1 MLKDILTPKVFK
13 AELSSLNLS
22 GIARKYGVSKQ
33 YIHQLHNEYRS
44 LYPDMFREP
53 EIEPDWLKEQL
64 ELHTVIEICNM
75 TGKSY
80 HHIRNLMRQY
90 NLTKNT
96 VTAAFD
102 KEYIREQ
109 YVTLYRSDK
118 SLAEHYGCSASL
130 IRQFRYK
137 HSILKSDRLPLS
149 ERLPLEE
156 ANRLIQVEGL
166 SPSEISEKYD
176 ATSNEV
182 IKLLNR
188 YAIKF

>member
-1 MLKDILTPKVFK
+1 MIKDSLTPEVFK
-13 AELSSLNLS
+13 TELSNLNLS

-33 YIHQLHNEYRS
+33 YINQLYNEYRA
-44 LYPDMFREP
+44 LYPEMFEEP

-80 HHIRNLMRQY
+80 HNIRNLMRRY

-96 VTAAFD
+96 ATAAFD

-109 YVTLYRSDK
+109 YVTLCRSDK
-118 SLAEHYGCSASL
+118 SLAEHYGCSVSL

-137 HSILKSDRLPLS
+137 HSILKSDRLSLS
-149 ERLPLEE
+149 ERLPVEE
-156 ANRLIQVEGL
+156 AKRLIQVEGL
-166 SPSEISEKYD
+166 SPSQIGERYD
-176 ATSNEV
+176 ATPNEV
-182 IKLLNR
+182 IKLLNS

>member
-1 MLKDILTPKVFK
+1 MIKDSLTPEVFK
-13 AELSSLNLS
+13 TELSNLNLS

-33 YIHQLHNEYRS
+33 YINQLYNEYRA
-44 LYPDMFREP
+44 LYPEMFEEP

-80 HHIRNLMRQY
+80 HHIRNLMRRY
-90 NLTKNT
+90 NLTKST
-96 VTAAFD
+96 ATAAFD

-109 YVTLYRSDK
+109 YVTLCRSDK
-118 SLAEHYGCSASL
+118 SLAEHYGCSVSL

-137 HSILKSDRLPLS
+137 HSILKSDRLSLS
-149 ERLPLEE
+149 ERLPIEE
-156 ANRLIQVEGL
+156 AKRLILVEGL
-166 SPSEISEKYD
+166 SPSQISERYD
-176 ATSNEV
+176 ATPNEV
-182 IKLLNR
+182 IKLLNS

>member
-1 MLKDILTPKVFK
+1 MLKDILTPEVFK

-166 SPSEISEKYD
+166 SPSEISER
-176 ATSNEV
+176 
-182 IKLLNR
+182 L
-188 YAIKF
+188 

>member
-1 MLKDILTPKVFK
+1 MLKDILTPEVFK

-33 YIHQLHNEYRS
+33 YIHQLHNE
-44 LYPDMFREP
+44 
-53 EIEPDWLKEQL
+53 
-64 ELHTVIEICNM
+64 
-75 TGKSY
+75 
-80 HHIRNLMRQY
+80 HIRNLMRQY

-149 ERLPLEE
+149 ERLSVEE
-156 ANRLIQVEGL
+156 ATRLIHVEGL
-166 SPSEISEKYD
+166 SPLEISERYD
-176 ATSNEV
+176 ATENEI
-182 IKLLNR
+182 IKLLNS
-188 YAIKF
+188 YSIKF